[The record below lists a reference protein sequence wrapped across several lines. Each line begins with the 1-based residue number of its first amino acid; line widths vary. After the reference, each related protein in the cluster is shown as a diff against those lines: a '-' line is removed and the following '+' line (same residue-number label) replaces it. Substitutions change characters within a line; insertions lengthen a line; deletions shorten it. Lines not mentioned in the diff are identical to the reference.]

1 MADFGLAAQI
11 GRGNAMPGAQ
21 QQQDPQNRMMQMMQL
36 QQLQQNM
43 MLARDQ
49 EARAAGLY
57 GLQRGTLEETL
68 NNLREREKREAGAY
82 VPELA
87 GKVSDAQ
94 TKDLQRR
101 MQLVQTNLAEGAFN
115 VKTRLLKLRSSTE
128 PEVMLS
134 PNFRKSLMGT
144 DPELAVEIDRL
155 ASEGEKTGAE
165 IQKAGYDRDTAKLA
179 VQKAVVSSIADN
191 LGGVV
196 DQQTFSTVLNEL
208 EKVDPLAPKLIGTR
222 FNDVSLRKLGM
233 RLRGLKNYEL
243 RQKPSGEWERID
255 INAAESSMITPA
267 APAAS
272 QLGNLDAAQASNPS
286 SPQLIGA
293 GAAGLASTPG
303 GAEMPIIG
311 QRALPP
317 AAAAPPP
324 GISPKAEAVRAE
336 TEARERAQAIVKKET
351 QTEEQQKGRADVAK
365 TIANMTSLYDRLNEL
380 KGIPD
385 ERGDFGANA
394 VAYLG
399 STAAGQTAEKMLA
412 TRAQTQRNAITSA
425 VRVLISDMKKATGM
439 SAQELNNIKELE
451 LMLEAASN
459 PSQSIQS
466 VQQILSNL
474 NERYGDGKPV
484 TFKSL
489 SAAPDN
495 TPPRRGAAAP
505 AAAAPA
511 AAPAGGM
518 TPQERT
524 EAMNWLR
531 ANPNDPRAATIKQRL
546 GVQ

>member
-1 MADFGLAAQI
+1 
-11 GRGNAMPGAQ
+11 
-21 QQQDPQNRMMQMMQL
+21 
-36 QQLQQNM
+36 
-43 MLARDQ
+43 MLAREQ
-49 EARAAGLY
+49 EGRAAGLY

-68 NNLREREKREAGAY
+68 NNLREAEKRAAGTY

-87 GKVSDAQ
+87 RKE
-94 TKDLQRR
+94 TDLETAKLQQR

-317 AAAAPPP
+317 AAAPP
-324 GISPKAEAVRAE
+324 GLSPKAEAVRAE
-336 TEARERAQAIVKKET
+336 TLAREQAQASVKKET

>member
-43 MLARDQ
+43 MLAREQ
-49 EARAAGLY
+49 ENRAAGLY

-68 NNLREREKREAGAY
+68 NNLREAEKRAAGTH

-87 GKVSDAQ
+87 RKE
-94 TKDLQRR
+94 TDLETAKLQQR

-196 DQQTFSTVLNEL
+196 DQQTFSTVLKEL

-222 FNDVSLRKLGM
+222 FDDVSLRKLGM

-255 INAAESSMITPA
+255 INAAESSVITPA

-303 GAEMPIIG
+303 GAETPIIG
-311 QRALPP
+311 QRAPTPEGLGPT
-317 AAAAPPP
+317 AVAKGQDVTATK
-324 GISPKAEAVRAE
+324 SAESTFDAE
-336 TEARERAQAIVKKET
+336 TRKRNAREVLNVTSTPEIDKLISRSTSGGLQRGIAGAYEFVTGQSTKGQEAIGQLETVANKLAFDMAGGKLGAGFSNEDRAFLLKLL
-351 QTEEQQKGRADVAK
+351 GDVG
-365 TIANMTSLYDRLNEL
+365 N
-380 KGIPD
+380 PD
-385 ERGDFGANA
+385 IGANRR
-394 VAYLG
+394 VAAFRQFREGLKAIESGKPLSVVPG
-399 STAAGQTAEKMLA
+399 SATPASIAPEVQSILDKYPPQ
-412 TRAQTQRNAITSA
+412 TRAGS
-425 VRVLISDMKKATGM
+425 
-439 SAQELNNIKELE
+439 
-451 LMLEAASN
+451 
-459 PSQSIQS
+459 
-466 VQQILSNL
+466 
-474 NERYGDGKPV
+474 
-484 TFKSL
+484 
-489 SAAPDN
+489 
-495 TPPRRGAAAP
+495 
-505 AAAAPA
+505 
-511 AAPAGGM
+511 
-518 TPQERT
+518 
-524 EAMNWLR
+524 
-531 ANPNDPRAATIKQRL
+531 
-546 GVQ
+546 